1 MAHKALIG
9 GTAYTITGGKTLIG
23 GTVYTIPK
31 GKTLVNGTAYSLSLG
46 NPSSG
51 TFTFYIEV
59 DGNYGN
65 PGTYEA
71 TTAMT
76 WEEFCDSPYNGA
88 RLYMSGGYPSAG
100 HGTRVYD
107 SNWIEQSGSDVI
119 EPGATY
125 VIAE

>member
-1 MAHKALIG
+1 MAHTTLINGTEYSICG
-9 GTAYTITGGKTLIG
+9 GTTLINGTTYTISGGM
-23 GTVYTIPK
+23 
-31 GKTLVNGTAYSLSLG
+31 TLVNGTAFSLSFG

-71 TTAMT
+71 TTGMT

-100 HGTRVYD
+100 HGTMVYD

-125 VIAE
+125 LIAE